1 MTTPNVNKS
10 LSDIFDIALVDTE
23 KSFDLLKI
31 EAKAGSIDSLEK
43 QRLYVKDNIVKL
55 IEKGTAALDSMIT
68 VATSTEDGKDFLVV
82 KEMIKSLVESNMTL
96 LEVEVIHKNKAETPG
111 VATPKTVTNN
121 TVFVGS
127 TSELQKHLIPGSNN
141 TIEND

>member
-10 LSDIFDIALVDTE
+10 LSDIFDIELVDTD
-23 KSFDLLKI
+23 KSFDLMKI

-43 QRLYVKDNIVKL
+43 QRLYVKNNIVKL
-55 IEKGTAALDSMIT
+55 IEKGTTALDSMIA

-96 LEVEVIHKNKAETPG
+96 LEVEVIHKNKPETPG
-111 VATPKTVTNN
+111 GTPKTVTNN

-127 TSELQKHLIPGSNN
+127 TSELQKHLTSDGNN